1 MLIILNYIMR
11 NKYKRCPFCE
21 LDNIPLKTKKCKCGQ
36 SIEKIH
42 YVKDKKNF
50 ANTWFFYMGAK
61 S

>member
-1 MLIILNYIMR
+1 MK
-11 NKYKRCPFCE
+11 NKYKRCPYCE
-21 LDNIPLKTKKCKCGQ
+21 LNNIPLKTKKCKCGQ